1 MKKIKSILY
10 SITSILF
17 EHVTLFATIL
27 ASVYIITRSQ
37 LHKYEIY
44 ELLLWIIG
52 ILGLIAVA
60 SVSEKYFKMS
70 KIEKSVEEIQ
80 ETVEKIQVTVQRKNT
95 GLDGLAFTRRELSP
109 LEERLSDAKTIV
121 ITGGS
126 LYRLSDEYFAF
137 FENKLIS
144 GCQIEIIMVE
154 PYSNAANLLC
164 DNVVYETKNYNEYSM
179 RIEESLRRFMRLK
192 ETFSQHISIS
202 LTKNVPPFSLIV
214 ADEKELNASIKV
226 ELYSYSVPTRER
238 MQFEITRD
246 DAVSFSFFLN
256 QLIALRNEACEID
269 ESYHRLSVNA
279 EK

>member
-1 MKKIKSILY
+1 MKKIKNILY
-10 SITSILF
+10 SIASILF
-17 EHVTLFATIL
+17 EHATLFAAII
-27 ASVYIITRSQ
+27 ASVYIITRGQ
-37 LHKYEIY
+37 LHKYETY

-52 ILGLIAVA
+52 LLGLIAVA
-60 SVSEKYFKMS
+60 SVSEKYFKLS
-70 KIEKSVEEIQ
+70 KIEKSVE
-80 ETVEKIQVTVQRKNT
+80 KIQAVVQRKGS
-95 GLDGLAFTRRELSP
+95 GLDELAFTRKDLNP

-137 FENKLIS
+137 FESKLIS

-164 DNVVYETKNYNEYSM
+164 DNVVYETNNYNKYSM
-179 RIEESLRRFMRLK
+179 KIEESLKQFMRLK
-192 ETFSQHISIS
+192 EKFSQYISIR

-214 ADEKELNASIKV
+214 IDEKASNASIKV

-238 MQFEITRD
+238 MQFEVTRD

-256 QLIALRNEACEID
+256 QLIALRNETCEID
-269 ESYHRLSVNA
+269 ESYYSSEVNT
-279 EK
+279 EE